1 MRRQLKS
8 WILLVLYCLILF
20 SILVFKQVPM
30 IRAGGMMFDFGG
42 TQDGPPNLI
51 PFKTIMPY
59 LLGDYGLLIGGLNLA
74 GNIVLLIPFGLIVP
88 AIYRPMR
95 FLTMLLVASLFCLSI
110 ESIQALLKIG
120 IFDIDDVIL
129 NGLGVM
135 IGYAMHVWMPVL
147 WQKMKSDRMWMAGS
161 LATACLLIFLSIYIV
176 RESLKPP
183 PMQPGMMML
192 KDQSSKG
199 PQSSAED
206 DLCRGTGGT
215 GEIIAVKKDGIS
227 IRRKDGVVQQIKLT
241 AKTVIK
247 TSSGDI
253 QMADLKPGNRVTLV
267 IDETETA
274 ALVLVCGGLR

>member
-1 MRRQLKS
+1 MRRQFKS

-20 SILVFKQVPM
+20 SILVFKQVPV

-74 GNIVLLIPFGLIVP
+74 GNIVLLIPFGLILP
-88 AIYRPMR
+88 AIYRQIG
-95 FLTMLLVASLFCLSI
+95 FLKMLLVASLFCLGI

-147 WQKMKSDRMWMAGS
+147 WQKMKSSSMWMAGS
-161 LATACLLIFLSIYIV
+161 LATLCLLVFLSIYIV

-183 PMQPGMMML
+183 PVKPGMMML
-192 KDQSSKG
+192 KDHPSNET
-199 PQSSAED
+199 QSSATD

-215 GEIIAVKKDGIS
+215 GEIIAVEKDGIS
-227 IRRKDGVVQQIKLT
+227 IRRKDGVVQHIKLT

-253 QMADLKPGNRVTLV
+253 QNTDLKPGNRVTLV
-267 IDETETA
+267 IDDTETA
-274 ALVLVCGGLR
+274 ALVLVCNAH

>member
-51 PFKTIMPY
+51 PFKTIIPY
-59 LLGDYGLLIGGLNLA
+59 LLGDYGLLIGGLNLV
-74 GNIVLLIPFGLIVP
+74 GNIVLLIPFGLILP
-88 AIYRPMR
+88 AIYRHIG
-95 FLTMLLVASLFCLSI
+95 FFIMLLVASMFCLSI
-110 ESIQALLKIG
+110 ESIQAFLKIG

-147 WQKMKSDRMWMAGS
+147 WQKMKSDRLWMAGS
-161 LATACLLIFLSIYIV
+161 LATLCLMVFLSIYIV

-183 PMQPGMMML
+183 PMQPGMVML
-192 KDQSSKG
+192 KDQPSNG
-199 PQSSAED
+199 NQSSSAD

-215 GEIIAVKKDGIS
+215 GEIIAVEKNGIS
-227 IRRKDGVVQQIKLT
+227 IRRKDGVVQQIMLT

-253 QMADLKPGNRVTLV
+253 QIADLKPGNRVTLV
-267 IDETETA
+267 IDDTETA
-274 ALVLVCGGLR
+274 ALVLVCKG

>member
-1 MRRQLKS
+1 MRRQFKS

-20 SILVFKQVPM
+20 SILVFKQVPV
-30 IRAGGMMFDFGG
+30 IRVGGMMFDFGG

-59 LLGDYGLLIGGLNLA
+59 VLGDYGLLIGGLNLV
-74 GNIVLLIPFGLIVP
+74 GNIVLLIPFGLILP
-88 AIYRPMR
+88 AIYRSLG
-95 FLTMLLVASLFCLSI
+95 FLKMLLLASLFCLGI

-135 IGYAMHVWMPVL
+135 IGYAMHLWIPVL
-147 WQKMKSDRMWMAGS
+147 WHKVKSNRMWMAGS
-161 LATACLLIFLSIYIV
+161 LATLCLMVFLSIYIV

-183 PMQPGMMML
+183 PIQPDMMML
-192 KDQSSKG
+192 KDQPSNG
-199 PQSSAED
+199 GQSSSAD

-215 GEIIAVKKDGIS
+215 GEIIAVEKDGIS

-241 AKTVIK
+241 VKTVIK

-267 IDETETA
+267 IDDTETA
-274 ALVLVCGGLR
+274 ALVLVCKAH

>member
-1 MRRQLKS
+1 M
-8 WILLVLYCLILF
+8 LF
-20 SILVFKQVPM
+20 SILVFKQVPL

-51 PFKTIMPY
+51 PFKTILPY
-59 LLGDYGLLIGGLNLA
+59 LMGEYGLLIGGLNLV

-88 AIYRPMR
+88 TIYRPMG
-95 FLTMLLVASLFCLSI
+95 LLKMLLVASLFCLGI
-110 ESIQALLKIG
+110 ESIQAFLKIG

-147 WQKMKSDRMWMAGS
+147 WQKMKSDRLWMAGS
-161 LATACLLIFLSIYIV
+161 LVTALLLIFLSIYFV

-183 PMQPGMMML
+183 PMQPGMMLL
-192 KDQSSKG
+192 KDPHAKG
-199 PQSSAED
+199 VPSSAGD

-215 GEIIAVKKDGIS
+215 GEIIVVEKNGIS
-227 IRRKDGVVQQIKLT
+227 IKRKDGVVQQIKLT

-247 TSSGDI
+247 SSSGDI
-253 QMADLKPGNRVTLV
+253 QIADLKPGNRVTLV
-267 IDETETA
+267 IDDTETA
-274 ALVLVCGGLR
+274 ALVLVCNAH

>member
-1 MRRQLKS
+1 MGRQLKS
-8 WILLVLYCLILF
+8 WILLVLYCMILF
-20 SILVFKQVPM
+20 SILVFKQVPV

-42 TQDGPPNLI
+42 TQDGPPNLM
-51 PFKTIMPY
+51 PFKTIIPY
-59 LLGDYGLLIGGLNLA
+59 LLGDYGLLIGGLNLV

-95 FLTMLLVASLFCLSI
+95 FLTMLLWASLFCFSI

-135 IGYAMHVWMPVL
+135 IGYAMHWWMPVL
-147 WQKMKSDRMWMAGS
+147 WQKMKSDRMWMAGT
-161 LATACLLIFLSIYIV
+161 LVTAILLIFLSIYIV
-176 RESLKPP
+176 QESLKPP

-192 KDQSSKG
+192 KDQPSTG
-199 PQSSAED
+199 NPSSAD

-215 GEIIAVKKDGIS
+215 GEIIAVEKDGIS

-267 IDETETA
+267 IDDTETA
-274 ALVLVCGGLR
+274 ALVLVCNAH